1 MCNSI
6 GLGVEAG
13 DTGARRSRGRRD
25 SREERIARNFGGS
38 SRGTYPADGDV
49 RELVA
54 RNVRTVGW
62 NVRNVREARSR
73 TDAGNAFA
81 LAPHERAGVREQR
94 RCAVGRAH
102 ETSWPAFCTWRP
114 AFLKMVWWFPQLGS
128 LMKTRLPGRY
138 IAMNSAATRSAP
150 VPESVCTTAIRS
162 SLTRGESAPKMTCAV
177 CARNASRPCVGGGV
191 ASRDQSGGDSIL
203 QS

>member
-49 RELVA
+49 RELV
-54 RNVRTVGW
+54 
-62 NVRNVREARSR
+62 
-73 TDAGNAFA
+73 
-81 LAPHERAGVREQR
+81 EQR